1 MPSKKS
7 TKISPIYLQENQR
20 IDQLPGY
27 KFPPGCIIE
36 KRYTGIGATQSEI
49 KAPRH
54 SIIVFPSRSIAYNK
68 SLSNKGTFYVGS
80 LPEKKKIRN
89 EDIRNYYQ
97 NPNVKYKKFL
107 VVANSLPRLFSVL
120 GESTIYKDFFLLFDE
135 IDKFQGESTFR
146 TELEDCLDF
155 YDPGGCKGCLVSA
168 TVGSFSNKI
177 LDNLIRI
184 SVELKNPKKPPVTL
198 YRIDHLEHVDKF
210 LFHKIQQ
217 YPNDKFLIAHK
228 SINEILRVINRLDL
242 TTRRDTKVLCG
253 ESSSKQVEPYYGTL
267 SEDKLPS
274 RINFMTAAYFSG
286 VDIQE
291 DFHLVILSDNSTPF
305 SLLTISEIRQIIGRC
320 RKELLSTDI
329 LIPKKQYDIKLL
341 KRSDLVQ
348 VAKEALANARPY
360 HDSLRSLRLD
370 EDAIINNRRAQAL
383 LTFNNVLLLRVD
395 RNNKLRISYF
405 TIDHYWNS
413 NKELRMLYSQRRY
426 PLKSLEQYFSV
437 KLGKDE
443 FSGLDFT
450 EDYRKSFL
458 NSIIADRNSE
468 ESLAITKDEKKIFY
482 RYRLC
487 DLLTDPTDNEWIIEQ
502 RYLNRKSFKKEY
514 ILRYL
519 RKLPEMHPLW
529 KYMNNSFNVGEFY
542 SDDAVKKKIEEALKN
557 YEDEIISISGSD
569 YISVLSCFFNVTKT
583 TSQKRN
589 GFKINS
595 IKETHDR
602 FSVVKRSQEFIQD
615 HKRYWE
621 NC

>member
-1 MPSKKS
+1 MLSKKS

-27 KFPPGCIIE
+27 MFPPGCIIE

-49 KAPRH
+49 KALRH

-97 NPNVKYKKFL
+97 NPNVKFKKFL

-146 TELEDCLDF
+146 TELEDCLD
-155 YDPGGCKGCLVSA
+155 YYNPAICKGCLVSA

-228 SINEILRVINRLDL
+228 SIKVIKKIINRLDL
-242 TTRRDTKVLCG
+242 TTRRDTKVLCS
-253 ESSSKQVEPYYGTL
+253 ESSSEQIAHFYDTL
-267 SEDKLPS
+267 HKDSLPG

-291 DFHLVILSDNSTPF
+291 DFHLVILSDNSTSF
-305 SLLTISEIRQIIGRC
+305 SLLTISEIRQLVGRC
-320 RKELLSTDI
+320 RRKLLSTDI
-329 LIPKKQYDIKLL
+329 LIPQKQNDIKLL

-360 HDSLRSLRLD
+360 HDTLRSLKLD
-370 EDAIINNRRAQAL
+370 EDTIINNRRAQAL

-395 RNNKLRISYF
+395 KNDKLRISYF
-405 TIDHYWNS
+405 TIDQYWNS

-426 PLKSLEQYFSV
+426 PLKSLGQYFSV

-458 NSIIADRNSE
+458 NSIIADRNSK
-468 ESLAITKDEKKIFY
+468 ESLAITKDEKKVFA

-487 DLLTDPTDNEWIIEQ
+487 DLLPDPTDHEWIIEQ
-502 RYLNRKSFKKEY
+502 RFLNSRSFKKEY
-514 ILRYL
+514 IIRYL
-519 RKLPEMHPLW
+519 RKLLEMHPLW
-529 KYMNNSFNVGEFY
+529 ESMISCFEVGESY
-542 SDDAVKKKIEEALKN
+542 TDEDVKKKIEEALKN
-557 YEDEIISISGSD
+557 YDDEIISISSAD
-569 YISVLSCFFNVTKT
+569 YISVLSSFFNVTKT

-595 IKETHDR
+595 VKETHDR
-602 FSVVKRSQEFIQD
+602 FSVVERSQKFIED

-621 NC
+621 NS